1 MASVLAA
8 TPPNT
13 GRPLPA
19 PRRGPASVFDR
30 YAMPC
35 LAFAAFSATLL
46 GAKLW
51 LIGAYGNATPYWDQ
65 WDGEAAALYRP
76 LLDGTLGWA
85 NLLAPHNEHRIFT
98 MRLIEL
104 ALLMLNG
111 IWNPLLEMVVNA
123 VIHTVALALGAA
135 LLARVVGRNYLPAL
149 LLFTLV
155 LFAIPFAW
163 ENTLGGFHA
172 CHYLVFLFSVASLWL
187 TITQPPLSA
196 GWWAGAAC
204 AALAFLSLA
213 SGVCARPQQPS

>member
-135 LLARVVGRNYLPAL
+135 LLRVSSGGTTCLLCSCLHSFSSPFPLHGRTPSAVSMPATTWSFCSAL
-149 LLFTLV
+149 R
-155 LFAIPFAW
+155 
-163 ENTLGGFHA
+163 A
-172 CHYLVFLFSVASLWL
+172 CGS
-187 TITQPPLSA
+187 P
-196 GWWAGAAC
+196 
-204 AALAFLSLA
+204 
-213 SGVCARPQQPS
+213 